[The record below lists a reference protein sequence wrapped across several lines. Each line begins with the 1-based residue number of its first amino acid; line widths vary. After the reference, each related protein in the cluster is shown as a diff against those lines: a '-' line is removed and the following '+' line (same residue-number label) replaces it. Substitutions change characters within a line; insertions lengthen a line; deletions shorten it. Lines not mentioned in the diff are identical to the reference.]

1 MIRKLIAS
9 SAVFLA
15 ALCLHAGTASITVIP
30 ATFTNLL
37 AFAANLGGTTLK
49 QITVSA
55 TTAGSN
61 TTVIFV
67 DTPTNYTYV
76 TPAYTNTIRYATNQ
90 TYFWTNFYGVVQTN
104 VPAGSNLVLLTFTN
118 NLVASTTSLYPQ
130 RFAASA
136 SAGNTTTIQA
146 AVGTS
151 EGIYFDNGIWVTN
164 ASAGNALITIVY

>member
-1 MIRKLIAS
+1 MIRKLLAS
-9 SAVFLA
+9 SALFLA
-15 ALCLHAGTASITVIP
+15 ALCLHAGTATITVAP

-37 AFAANLGGTTLK
+37 AYTANLGGTTLK
-49 QITVSA
+49 QITIAA
-55 TTAGSN
+55 TTANSN

-67 DTPTNYTYV
+67 DTASNYTYV

-118 NLVASTTSLYPQ
+118 NLVPSTTNLYPQ

-136 SAGNTTTIQA
+136 SAGNTTVIQA

-151 EGIYFDNGIWVTN
+151 EGVYFDNGIWVTN
-164 ASAGNALITIVY
+164 ASSGNALITIVY